1 MSDFSTLLSAVAE
14 LRRRLKGLYVID
26 IHPVTVSSVAR
37 QYGVSKDEL
46 IKLAKDIKDAEIRDE
61 REKWR
66 KKYYEVT
73 TD

>member
-26 IHPVTVSSVAR
+26 IHPITVSSVAG
-37 QYGVSKDEL
+37 QYVVSKDEL
-46 IKLAKDIKDAEIRDE
+46 IKLAKDIKDAEIQDE